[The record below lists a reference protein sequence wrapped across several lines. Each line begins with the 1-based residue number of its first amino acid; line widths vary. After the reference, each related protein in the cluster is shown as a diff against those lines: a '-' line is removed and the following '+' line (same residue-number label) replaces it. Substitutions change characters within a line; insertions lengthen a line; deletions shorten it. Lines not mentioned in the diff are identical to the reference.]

1 MAQTP
6 NVIALTVMQRL
17 KETGEAPTPENYQRL
32 YYEIAGVTAPEPT
45 PNPGVVVQNN
55 PFCLELLKALREM
68 VQDMSDK
75 TENLAKDLGEKN
87 KGLSDNVD
95 SLKRSR
101 DKEEILRLLAMVVN
115 QAGGIQN
122 TVEASH
128 RELVETRYA
137 LVNMQNELAETRQLL
152 NEDALTGAL
161 NRRGL
166 DQTLA
171 REVARCQRNKARLSL
186 AMVDL
191 DHFKKI
197 NDNYGHGAGDQ
208 MLVHFTSLVRS
219 VLRKSDAL
227 VRYGGEE
234 FTLVLPE
241 TDTRGA
247 MLVLGRLQ
255 QLMRKSPLMFEGHQ
269 INTTFSAG
277 VAGLCNEDNGHALL
291 RRADEALYQAK
302 SAGRD
307 RIITAA

>member
-6 NVIALTVMQRL
+6 NVIGITVMQRL
-17 KETGEAPTPENYQRL
+17 KETGEASTPENYERL
-32 YYEIAGVTAPEPT
+32 YYEISGLTPPEKQQSGGKDGQAT
-45 PNPGVVVQNN
+45 SV
-55 PFCLELLKALREM
+55 CAELIQVLRDM
-68 VQDMSDK
+68 VQDMSNK
-75 TENLAKDLGEKN
+75 TETLAKDLGEKN
-87 KGLSDNVD
+87 KGLSDNVS
-95 SLKRSR
+95 SLKSSR
-101 DKEEILRLLAMVVN
+101 DKEEILRLLSMVVA

-128 RELVETRYA
+128 KELLETRYA
-137 LVNMQNELAETRQLL
+137 LLNMQNELSETRQML

-171 REVARCQRNKARLSL
+171 REVARCQRNKGKLAL

-191 DHFKKI
+191 DYFKRI
-197 NDNYGHGAGDQ
+197 NDDFGHEAGDQ

-234 FTLVLPE
+234 FTLVLPD
-241 TDTRGA
+241 TDPRGA
-247 MLVLGRLQ
+247 LLVLGRLQ
-255 QLMRKSPLMFEGHQ
+255 QLMKKSPLMFEGKQ

-277 VAGLCNEDNGHALL
+277 VAGMGQDENGHAML
-291 RRADEALYQAK
+291 RRADEALFKAK
-302 SAGRD
+302 NSGRD
-307 RIITAA
+307 KIVPAV